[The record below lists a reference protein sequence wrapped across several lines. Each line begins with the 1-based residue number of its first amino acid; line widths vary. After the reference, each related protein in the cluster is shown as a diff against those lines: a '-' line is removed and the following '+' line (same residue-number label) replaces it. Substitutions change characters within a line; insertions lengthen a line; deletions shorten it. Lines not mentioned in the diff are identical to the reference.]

1 MPSKRSF
8 FAADEMEGRIYV
20 AGGHDNSKNRNM
32 GPCGLLATN
41 ERIKKLLK
49 LYIYSFLA
57 LIKTCF
63 IIVFIYLVHD

>member
-8 FAADEMEGRIYV
+8 FAADEMEGRTYV

-49 LYIYSFLA
+49 LYIY
-57 LIKTCF
+57 
-63 IIVFIYLVHD
+63 IYI

>member
-8 FAADEMEGRIYV
+8 FAADEMEGRTYI

-49 LYIYSFLA
+49 LFIYIY
-57 LIKTCF
+57 
-63 IIVFIYLVHD
+63 IVFLPS